1 MHPIAERIYNSVI
14 DQLTLNLS
22 KRGFTV
28 AISQSYPDDGESKY
42 IIWQRRE
49 YPQFY
54 LLLIYNKDEGYL
66 ELYNYDEGDISQ
78 NGTEGLLDPSYPYW
92 CHEYHE
98 NLHIFEENP
107 DDYTSEDEEEFINYC
122 INNLVSM
129 GLHTTYVVTPEYNKQ
144 QKKLP
149 PPPPDPEEE
158 YLKQERKSKR
168 KRYAWVAGHTITII
182 LILLK
187 IVARYNNDDD
197 SAYNNIPQTQKELT
211 KEQMEKVMQMYKIRN
226 DDSVLM
232 KDTNG
237 TYYRFKKRLEAM
249 DKAE

>member
-1 MHPIAERIYNSVI
+1 MHPTAERIYNTVI
-14 DQLTLNLS
+14 DQLTIKLS
-22 KRGFTV
+22 KIGFTV
-28 AISQSYPDDGESKY
+28 AISQSYPDDGESRY

-92 CHEYHE
+92 CYEYHE
-98 NLHIFEENP
+98 NLYLFEENP

-129 GLHTTYVVTPEYNKQ
+129 GLHTTYVVTPEYKKQ

-149 PPPPDPEEE
+149 PQPDPEKE
-158 YLKQERKSKR
+158 
-168 KRYAWVAGHTITII
+168 AV
-182 LILLK
+182 K
-187 IVARYNNDDD
+187 IVSKDKRRHRIRLLAKIIGIGLLFGKLMTAIFSKDKVTPEHIENK
-197 SAYNNIPQTQKELT
+197 SLT
-211 KEQMEKVMQMYKIRN
+211 KEQLQKILQLQRMHTP
-226 DDSVLM
+226 DSVLV
-232 KDTNG
+232 KDTTG
-237 TYYRFKKRLEAM
+237 VYYRYKKKLEQM
-249 DKAE
+249 NDSLQ